1 MQTKHE
7 FLRRTAAVIAAFF
20 TLTFTGCGQT
30 PESPGSLHVS
40 GVISETTAQSGQE
53 TAGVSEGGSFT
64 IHFID
69 VGQADSALV
78 TCDGHSMLIDGGNA
92 DDSNLVYSVLQRET
106 EGHLDYVIGTHAHE
120 DHIGG
125 LSGAFEADTADVTFC
140 PVTEYDSKAFRNF
153 KARADERGGGI
164 TVPAVGDTFTLGE
177 ATVTVVAV
185 NSVPE
190 DTNNTSIVI
199 RIVYG
204 DTSFLFTGDAE
215 QETEEKILESDQDIE
230 STVLKVG
237 HHGSSTSTSQAFLD
251 AVNPTYAVISC
262 GKDNINTYNE
272 LCEKVKRWS
281 AAYYEQDAPAV
292 TDEEYDR
299 AMHEI
304 RDLEAAHPELVTSDS
319 PTQVVGGKRVIG
331 IPVEHRVPML
341 SLLDVFSGDEVRDFT
356 ASVEKEYPDATF
368 SIERKIDGLSLSLVY
383 AKPAG
388 SDGKLRLVQASTRGD
403 GHVGEDVTDNVKV
416 LGIPVNIQ
424 MPEGIWKIELR
435 GECYM
440 SEEDFEATNAKQEAA
455 GKKLF
460 ANPRNCAAGTLRQ
473 SDPAVAKERN
483 LKVFIFNV
491 QSVNDGEDSSEFA
504 DSHCDQLCYLRDV
517 CDFKTTYYAHCN
529 DTDSIL
535 AAIRD
540 IGEHR
545 YDIDYPIDGAVIK
558 VDEIDIRKKMG
569 ERTKTPKWAIAFK
582 YPAEEKATVLR
593 RIVLQTGRTGRVTPV
608 AEFDPVQLAGTRV
621 ERATLNNAD
630 FIKNLDIR
638 IGDTIVLHKSGDIIP
653 KITMVEKEKRPAD
666 AVPYDMSSQF
676 CPVCGEPIASVNGS
690 VDLYCTNDAC
700 PAKTV
705 NRIIHF
711 ASKACMDIKGLGPQI
726 IQDLVDSRFI
736 SNPVD
741 LYWLYEEES
750 ELIDMYGEK
759 TAKKLLAAIE
769 NSKTQNADR
778 VLKGLG
784 YRLIG
789 GHVARALFTQCK
801 ATDGN
806 LLGLSALY
814 VDNIKDYN
822 IPGFSDAIYAA
833 LDAMLSDPMFK
844 QEVTAL
850 YKAGVNLDY
859 HAPNASASGSAE
871 DAVSLAG
878 KTFVITGTLP
888 TMSREEAKTFI
899 EAHGGKVTGSV
910 SKKTSY
916 LVAGEAAGSKLDKAN
931 TLGIP
936 VLDEAGLK
944 AMVNA

>member
-1 MQTKHE
+1 M
-7 FLRRTAAVIAAFF
+7 
-20 TLTFTGCGQT
+20 
-30 PESPGSLHVS
+30 
-40 GVISETTAQSGQE
+40 
-53 TAGVSEGGSFT
+53 
-64 IHFID
+64 
-69 VGQADSALV
+69 DS
-78 TCDGHSMLIDGGNA
+78 
-92 DDSNLVYSVLQRET
+92 Y
-106 EGHLDYVIGTHAHE
+106 
-120 DHIGG
+120 
-125 LSGAFEADTADVTFC
+125 
-140 PVTEYDSKAFRNF
+140 
-153 KARADERGGGI
+153 
-164 TVPAVGDTFTLGE
+164 
-177 ATVTVVAV
+177 
-185 NSVPE
+185 
-190 DTNNTSIVI
+190 
-199 RIVYG
+199 
-204 DTSFLFTGDAE
+204 
-215 QETEEKILESDQDIE
+215 IE
-230 STVLKVG
+230 
-237 HHGSSTSTSQAFLD
+237 
-251 AVNPTYAVISC
+251 
-262 GKDNINTYNE
+262 TYNN
-272 LCEKVKRWS
+272 LCAKAKAWS
-281 AAYYEQDAPAV
+281 AAYYEQDAPVV
-292 TDEEYDR
+292 TDEEYDKV
-299 AMHEI
+299 MHKI
-304 RDLEAAHPELVTSDS
+304 RKIEDEHPELVTSDS

-356 ASVEKEYPDATF
+356 ASVMKEYPDTTF

-388 SDGKLRLVQASTRGD
+388 SDEKLRLVQASTRGD

-424 MPEGIWKIELR
+424 MPDGIWKIELR

-491 QSVNDGEDSSEFA
+491 QSVNDEEDSSEFA
-504 DSHCDQLCYLRDV
+504 DSHCDQLNYLRDV
-517 CDFKTTYYAHCN
+517 CNFKTTYYAHCN

-535 AAIRD
+535 VAIRD

-608 AEFDPVQLAGTRV
+608 AEFDPVRLAGTSV

-630 FIKNLDIR
+630 FIKALDIR

-666 AVPYDMSSQF
+666 AVPYDMSSQV

-726 IQDLVDSRFI
+726 IQDLVDNRLI

-741 LYWLYEEES
+741 LYWLYEDES

-759 TAKKLLAAIE
+759 TAKKLLTAIE

-806 LLGLSALY
+806 LLGLSVLY
-814 VDNIKDYN
+814 VDNIKDCN

-844 QEVTAL
+844 REVTAL

-859 HAPNASASGSAE
+859 HAPTASANGSAE
-871 DAVSLAG
+871 DAVLLSG

-916 LVAGEAAGSKLDKAN
+916 LVTGEAAGSKLDKAN
-931 TLGIP
+931 ALGIP

-944 AMVNA
+944 AMVNQ

>member
-1 MQTKHE
+1 M
-7 FLRRTAAVIAAFF
+7 
-20 TLTFTGCGQT
+20 
-30 PESPGSLHVS
+30 
-40 GVISETTAQSGQE
+40 
-53 TAGVSEGGSFT
+53 
-64 IHFID
+64 
-69 VGQADSALV
+69 
-78 TCDGHSMLIDGGNA
+78 GN
-92 DDSNLVYSVLQRET
+92 Y
-106 EGHLDYVIGTHAHE
+106 
-120 DHIGG
+120 
-125 LSGAFEADTADVTFC
+125 
-140 PVTEYDSKAFRNF
+140 
-153 KARADERGGGI
+153 
-164 TVPAVGDTFTLGE
+164 
-177 ATVTVVAV
+177 
-185 NSVPE
+185 
-190 DTNNTSIVI
+190 
-199 RIVYG
+199 
-204 DTSFLFTGDAE
+204 
-215 QETEEKILESDQDIE
+215 IE
-230 STVLKVG
+230 
-237 HHGSSTSTSQAFLD
+237 
-251 AVNPTYAVISC
+251 
-262 GKDNINTYNE
+262 TYNN
-272 LCEKVKRWS
+272 LCAKAKTWS
-281 AAYYEQDAPAV
+281 AAYYEQDAPVV
-292 TDEEYDR
+292 TDEEYDKV
-299 AMHEI
+299 MHEI
-304 RDLEAAHPELVTSDS
+304 RKIEDEHPELITSDS

-341 SLLDVFSGDEVRDFT
+341 SLLDVFSDEEVRSFVN
-356 ASVEKEYPDATF
+356 SVKTEYPDATF
-368 SIERKIDGLSLSLVY
+368 SVERKIDGLSLSLVY
-383 AKPAG
+383 AKPVG

-440 SEEDFEATNAKQEAA
+440 SEDDFVATNVMQEAA

-491 QSVNDGEDSSEFA
+491 QSVNDWEDSSEFA
-504 DSHCDQLCYLRDV
+504 DSHCDQLSYLSDV

-529 DTDSIL
+529 DTESIL
-535 AAIRD
+535 TAIHD
-540 IGEHR
+540 IGEYR

-608 AEFDPVQLAGTRV
+608 AEFDPVWLAGTRV

-666 AVPYDMSSQF
+666 AVPYDMSSQV

-690 VDLYCTNDAC
+690 VDLYCTNDTC

-705 NRIIHF
+705 NRVIHF
-711 ASKACMDIKGLGPQI
+711 ASKPCMDIKGLGPQM

-736 SNPVD
+736 ENPVD
-741 LYWLYEEES
+741 LYWLYEEEG
-750 ELIDMYGEK
+750 ELTDMYGAK
-759 TAKKLLAAIE
+759 IAKKVLAAIE
-769 NSKTQNADR
+769 KSKEQNADR

-801 ATDGN
+801 ATNGN
-806 LLGLSALY
+806 LLTLSTLN
-814 VDNIKDYN
+814 VDTIKKCN

-833 LDAMLSDPMFK
+833 LDAMLSSAEFK
-844 QEVTAL
+844 QEVNTL
-850 YKAGVNLDY
+850 HDAGVNLDY
-859 HAPNASASGSAE
+859 HAPAGANDESGP
-871 DAVSLAG
+871 LAG

-888 TMSREEAKTFI
+888 SMSRDEAKTYI
-899 EAHGGKVTGSV
+899 EAHSGKVSGSV

-931 TLGIP
+931 ALGVP
-936 VLDEAGLK
+936 VLSEDDLK
-944 AMVNA
+944 AMCL

>member
-1 MQTKHE
+1 M
-7 FLRRTAAVIAAFF
+7 
-20 TLTFTGCGQT
+20 
-30 PESPGSLHVS
+30 
-40 GVISETTAQSGQE
+40 
-53 TAGVSEGGSFT
+53 
-64 IHFID
+64 
-69 VGQADSALV
+69 
-78 TCDGHSMLIDGGNA
+78 
-92 DDSNLVYSVLQRET
+92 
-106 EGHLDYVIGTHAHE
+106 
-120 DHIGG
+120 
-125 LSGAFEADTADVTFC
+125 
-140 PVTEYDSKAFRNF
+140 TEY
-153 KARADERGGGI
+153 
-164 TVPAVGDTFTLGE
+164 
-177 ATVTVVAV
+177 
-185 NSVPE
+185 
-190 DTNNTSIVI
+190 
-199 RIVYG
+199 
-204 DTSFLFTGDAE
+204 
-215 QETEEKILESDQDIE
+215 
-230 STVLKVG
+230 
-237 HHGSSTSTSQAFLD
+237 
-251 AVNPTYAVISC
+251 
-262 GKDNINTYNE
+262 INTYNE

-341 SLLDVFSGDEVRDFT
+341 SLLDVFSDNEVRDFT
-356 ASVEKEYPDATF
+356 ASVAKEYPDATF

-383 AKPAG
+383 AKPVG

-416 LGIPVNIQ
+416 LGIPINIQ
-424 MPEGIWKIELR
+424 MPDDIWKIELR

-491 QSVNDGEDSSEFA
+491 QSVNDEDDSSEFA
-504 DSHCDQLCYLRDV
+504 DSHCDQLNYLRDV

-535 AAIRD
+535 VAIRD

-608 AEFDPVQLAGTRV
+608 AEFDPVRLAGTSV

-630 FIKNLDIR
+630 FIKALDIR

-666 AVPYDMSSQF
+666 AMPYDMSSQV

-726 IQDLVDSRFI
+726 IQDLVDNRLI

-741 LYWLYEEES
+741 LYWLYEDES

-759 TAKKLLAAIE
+759 TAKKLLTAIE

-806 LLGLSALY
+806 LLGLSVLY
-814 VDNIKDYN
+814 VDNIKDCN

-844 QEVTAL
+844 REVTAL

-859 HAPNASASGSAE
+859 HAPTASANGSAE
-871 DAVSLAG
+871 DAVLLSG

-931 TLGIP
+931 ALGIP

-944 AMVNA
+944 AMVNQ

>member
-1 MQTKHE
+1 M
-7 FLRRTAAVIAAFF
+7 
-20 TLTFTGCGQT
+20 
-30 PESPGSLHVS
+30 
-40 GVISETTAQSGQE
+40 
-53 TAGVSEGGSFT
+53 
-64 IHFID
+64 
-69 VGQADSALV
+69 
-78 TCDGHSMLIDGGNA
+78 
-92 DDSNLVYSVLQRET
+92 
-106 EGHLDYVIGTHAHE
+106 
-120 DHIGG
+120 
-125 LSGAFEADTADVTFC
+125 
-140 PVTEYDSKAFRNF
+140 TEY
-153 KARADERGGGI
+153 
-164 TVPAVGDTFTLGE
+164 
-177 ATVTVVAV
+177 
-185 NSVPE
+185 
-190 DTNNTSIVI
+190 
-199 RIVYG
+199 
-204 DTSFLFTGDAE
+204 
-215 QETEEKILESDQDIE
+215 
-230 STVLKVG
+230 
-237 HHGSSTSTSQAFLD
+237 
-251 AVNPTYAVISC
+251 
-262 GKDNINTYNE
+262 INTYNE

-341 SLLDVFSGDEVRDFT
+341 SLLDVFSDNEVRDFT
-356 ASVEKEYPDATF
+356 ASVAKEYPDVTF

-416 LGIPVNIQ
+416 LGIPINIQ

-440 SEEDFEATNAKQEAA
+440 SEEDFEVTNAKQEAA

-491 QSVNDGEDSSEFA
+491 QSVNDEDDSSEFA
-504 DSHCDQLCYLRDV
+504 DSHCDQLNYLRDV

-535 AAIRD
+535 VAIRD

-608 AEFDPVQLAGTRV
+608 AEFDPVRLAGTSV

-630 FIKNLDIR
+630 FIKALDIR

-666 AVPYDMSSQF
+666 AMPYDMSSQV

-726 IQDLVDSRFI
+726 IQDLVDNRLI

-741 LYWLYEEES
+741 LYWLYEDES

-759 TAKKLLAAIE
+759 TAKKLLTAIE

-806 LLGLSALY
+806 LLGLSVLY
-814 VDNIKDYN
+814 VDNIKDCN

-844 QEVTAL
+844 REVTAL

-859 HAPNASASGSAE
+859 HAPTASANGSAE
-871 DAVSLAG
+871 DAVLLSG

-931 TLGIP
+931 ALGIP

-944 AMVNA
+944 AMVNQ

>member
-1 MQTKHE
+1 M
-7 FLRRTAAVIAAFF
+7 
-20 TLTFTGCGQT
+20 
-30 PESPGSLHVS
+30 
-40 GVISETTAQSGQE
+40 
-53 TAGVSEGGSFT
+53 
-64 IHFID
+64 
-69 VGQADSALV
+69 
-78 TCDGHSMLIDGGNA
+78 
-92 DDSNLVYSVLQRET
+92 
-106 EGHLDYVIGTHAHE
+106 
-120 DHIGG
+120 
-125 LSGAFEADTADVTFC
+125 
-140 PVTEYDSKAFRNF
+140 TEY
-153 KARADERGGGI
+153 
-164 TVPAVGDTFTLGE
+164 
-177 ATVTVVAV
+177 
-185 NSVPE
+185 
-190 DTNNTSIVI
+190 
-199 RIVYG
+199 
-204 DTSFLFTGDAE
+204 
-215 QETEEKILESDQDIE
+215 
-230 STVLKVG
+230 
-237 HHGSSTSTSQAFLD
+237 
-251 AVNPTYAVISC
+251 
-262 GKDNINTYNE
+262 INTYNE

-281 AAYYEQDAPAV
+281 AAYYEQDAPVV

-341 SLLDVFSGDEVRDFT
+341 SLLDVFSDAEVRDFA
-356 ASVEKEYPDATF
+356 ASVTKEYPDATF

-388 SDGKLRLVQASTRGD
+388 SDEKLRLVQASTRGD

-424 MPEGIWKIELR
+424 MPDGIWKIELR

-491 QSVNDGEDSSEFA
+491 QSVNDEEDSSEFA
-504 DSHCDQLCYLRDV
+504 DSHCDQLNYLRDV
-517 CDFKTTYYAHCN
+517 CNFKTTYYAHCN

-535 AAIRD
+535 VAIRD

-608 AEFDPVQLAGTRV
+608 AEFDPVRLAGTSV

-630 FIKNLDIR
+630 FIKALDIR

-666 AVPYDMSSQF
+666 AVPYDMSSQV

-726 IQDLVDSRFI
+726 FQDLVDNRLI

-741 LYWLYEEES
+741 LYWLYEDES

-759 TAKKLLAAIE
+759 TAKKLLTAIE
-769 NSKTQNADR
+769 NSKTKNADR

-806 LLGLSALY
+806 LLGLSVLY
-814 VDNIKDYN
+814 VDNIKDCN

-844 QEVTAL
+844 REVTAL

-859 HAPNASASGSAE
+859 HAPTASANGSAE
-871 DAVSLAG
+871 DAVSLSG

-931 TLGIP
+931 ALGIP
-936 VLDEAGLK
+936 ILDEAGLK
-944 AMVNA
+944 AMVNQ

>member
-1 MQTKHE
+1 M
-7 FLRRTAAVIAAFF
+7 
-20 TLTFTGCGQT
+20 
-30 PESPGSLHVS
+30 
-40 GVISETTAQSGQE
+40 
-53 TAGVSEGGSFT
+53 
-64 IHFID
+64 
-69 VGQADSALV
+69 
-78 TCDGHSMLIDGGNA
+78 GN
-92 DDSNLVYSVLQRET
+92 Y
-106 EGHLDYVIGTHAHE
+106 
-120 DHIGG
+120 
-125 LSGAFEADTADVTFC
+125 
-140 PVTEYDSKAFRNF
+140 
-153 KARADERGGGI
+153 
-164 TVPAVGDTFTLGE
+164 
-177 ATVTVVAV
+177 
-185 NSVPE
+185 
-190 DTNNTSIVI
+190 
-199 RIVYG
+199 
-204 DTSFLFTGDAE
+204 
-215 QETEEKILESDQDIE
+215 IE
-230 STVLKVG
+230 
-237 HHGSSTSTSQAFLD
+237 
-251 AVNPTYAVISC
+251 
-262 GKDNINTYNE
+262 TYNN
-272 LCEKVKRWS
+272 LCAKAKTWS
-281 AAYYEQDAPAV
+281 AAYYEQDAPVV
-292 TDEEYDR
+292 TDEEYDKV
-299 AMHEI
+299 MHEI
-304 RDLEAAHPELVTSDS
+304 RKIEDEHPELITSDS

-341 SLLDVFSGDEVRDFT
+341 SLLDVFSDEEVRSFVN
-356 ASVEKEYPDATF
+356 SVKTEYPDATF
-368 SIERKIDGLSLSLVY
+368 SVERKIDGLSLSLVY
-383 AKPAG
+383 AKPVG

-440 SEEDFEATNAKQEAA
+440 SEDDFVATNVMQEAA

-491 QSVNDGEDSSEFA
+491 QSVNDWEDSSEFA
-504 DSHCDQLCYLRDV
+504 DSHCDQLSYLSDV

-529 DTDSIL
+529 DTESIL
-535 AAIRD
+535 TAIHD
-540 IGEHR
+540 IGEYR

-608 AEFDPVQLAGTRV
+608 AEFDPVWLAGTRV

-666 AVPYDMSSQF
+666 AVPYDMSSQV

-690 VDLYCTNDAC
+690 VDLYCTNDTC

-705 NRIIHF
+705 NRVIHF
-711 ASKACMDIKGLGPQI
+711 ASKPCMDIKGLGPQM

-736 SNPVD
+736 ENPVD
-741 LYWLYEEES
+741 LYWLYEEEG
-750 ELIDMYGEK
+750 ELTDMYGAK
-759 TAKKLLAAIE
+759 IAKKVLAAIE
-769 NSKTQNADR
+769 KSKEQNADR

-801 ATDGN
+801 ATNGN
-806 LLGLSALY
+806 LLTLSTLN
-814 VDNIKDYN
+814 VDTIKKCN

-833 LDAMLSDPMFK
+833 LDAMLSSAEFK
-844 QEVTAL
+844 QEVNTL
-850 YKAGVNLDY
+850 HDAGVNLDY
-859 HAPNASASGSAE
+859 HALAGANDESGP
-871 DAVSLAG
+871 LAG

-888 TMSREEAKTFI
+888 SMSRDEAKTYS
-899 EAHGGKVTGSV
+899 EAHGGKVSGSV

-931 TLGIP
+931 ALGVP
-936 VLDEAGLK
+936 VLSEDDLK
-944 AMVNA
+944 AMCL

>member
-1 MQTKHE
+1 M
-7 FLRRTAAVIAAFF
+7 
-20 TLTFTGCGQT
+20 
-30 PESPGSLHVS
+30 
-40 GVISETTAQSGQE
+40 
-53 TAGVSEGGSFT
+53 
-64 IHFID
+64 
-69 VGQADSALV
+69 
-78 TCDGHSMLIDGGNA
+78 
-92 DDSNLVYSVLQRET
+92 
-106 EGHLDYVIGTHAHE
+106 
-120 DHIGG
+120 
-125 LSGAFEADTADVTFC
+125 
-140 PVTEYDSKAFRNF
+140 TEY
-153 KARADERGGGI
+153 
-164 TVPAVGDTFTLGE
+164 
-177 ATVTVVAV
+177 
-185 NSVPE
+185 
-190 DTNNTSIVI
+190 
-199 RIVYG
+199 
-204 DTSFLFTGDAE
+204 
-215 QETEEKILESDQDIE
+215 
-230 STVLKVG
+230 
-237 HHGSSTSTSQAFLD
+237 
-251 AVNPTYAVISC
+251 
-262 GKDNINTYNE
+262 INTYNE

-281 AAYYEQDAPAV
+281 AAYYEQDAPVV

-341 SLLDVFSGDEVRDFT
+341 SLLDVFSDAEVRDFA
-356 ASVEKEYPDATF
+356 ASVAKEYPDATF

-383 AKPAG
+383 AKPVG

-424 MPEGIWKIELR
+424 MPDDIWKIELR

-491 QSVNDGEDSSEFA
+491 QSVNDEDDSSEFA
-504 DSHCDQLCYLRDV
+504 DSHCDQLNYLRDV

-535 AAIRD
+535 VAIRD

-630 FIKNLDIR
+630 FIKALDIR

-653 KITMVEKEKRPAD
+653 KITMVEKEKRPAN
-666 AVPYDMSSQF
+666 AVPYDMSSQV

-726 IQDLVDSRFI
+726 IQDLVDNRLI

-741 LYWLYEEES
+741 LYWLYEDES

-759 TAKKLLAAIE
+759 TAKKLLTAIE
-769 NSKTQNADR
+769 NSKPQNADR

-844 QEVTAL
+844 REVTAL

-859 HAPNASASGSAE
+859 HAPTASANGSAE
-871 DAVSLAG
+871 DVVLLSG

-931 TLGIP
+931 ALGIP

-944 AMVNA
+944 AMVNQ

>member
-1 MQTKHE
+1 M
-7 FLRRTAAVIAAFF
+7 
-20 TLTFTGCGQT
+20 
-30 PESPGSLHVS
+30 
-40 GVISETTAQSGQE
+40 
-53 TAGVSEGGSFT
+53 
-64 IHFID
+64 
-69 VGQADSALV
+69 
-78 TCDGHSMLIDGGNA
+78 GN
-92 DDSNLVYSVLQRET
+92 Y
-106 EGHLDYVIGTHAHE
+106 
-120 DHIGG
+120 
-125 LSGAFEADTADVTFC
+125 
-140 PVTEYDSKAFRNF
+140 
-153 KARADERGGGI
+153 
-164 TVPAVGDTFTLGE
+164 
-177 ATVTVVAV
+177 
-185 NSVPE
+185 
-190 DTNNTSIVI
+190 
-199 RIVYG
+199 
-204 DTSFLFTGDAE
+204 
-215 QETEEKILESDQDIE
+215 IE
-230 STVLKVG
+230 
-237 HHGSSTSTSQAFLD
+237 
-251 AVNPTYAVISC
+251 
-262 GKDNINTYNE
+262 TYNN
-272 LCEKVKRWS
+272 LCAKAKTWS
-281 AAYYEQDAPAV
+281 AAYYEQDAPVV
-292 TDEEYDR
+292 TDEEYDKV
-299 AMHEI
+299 MHEI
-304 RDLEAAHPELVTSDS
+304 RKIEDEHPELITSDS

-341 SLLDVFSGDEVRDFT
+341 SLLDVFSDEEVRSFVN
-356 ASVEKEYPDATF
+356 SVKTEYPDATF
-368 SIERKIDGLSLSLVY
+368 SVERKIDGLSLSLVY
-383 AKPAG
+383 AKPVG

-440 SEEDFEATNAKQEAA
+440 SEDDFVATNVMQEAA

-491 QSVNDGEDSSEFA
+491 QSVNDWEDSSEFA
-504 DSHCDQLCYLRDV
+504 DSHCDQLSYLSDV

-529 DTDSIL
+529 DTESIL
-535 AAIRD
+535 TAIHD
-540 IGEHR
+540 IGEYR

-608 AEFDPVQLAGTRV
+608 AEFDPVWLAGTRV

-666 AVPYDMSSQF
+666 AVPYDMAKQV
-676 CPVCGEPIASVNGS
+676 CPVCGAPIEPVNGS
-690 VDLYCTNDAC
+690 VDLYCTNDTC

-705 NRIIHF
+705 NRVIHF
-711 ASKACMDIKGLGPQI
+711 ASKPCMDIKGLGPQM
-726 IQDLVDSRFI
+726 IQDLVNSRFI
-736 SNPVD
+736 ENPVD
-741 LYWLYEEES
+741 LYWLYEEEG
-750 ELIDMYGEK
+750 ELTDMYGAK
-759 TAKKLLAAIE
+759 IAKKVLAAIE
-769 NSKTQNADR
+769 KSKEQNADR

-801 ATDGN
+801 ATNGN
-806 LLGLSALY
+806 LLTLSTLN
-814 VDNIKDYN
+814 VDTIKKCN

-833 LDAMLSDPMFK
+833 LDAMLSSAEFK
-844 QEVTAL
+844 QEVNTL
-850 YKAGVNLDY
+850 HDAGVNLDY
-859 HAPNASASGSAE
+859 HAPAGANDESGP
-871 DAVSLAG
+871 LAG

-888 TMSREEAKTFI
+888 SMSRDEAKTYI
-899 EAHGGKVTGSV
+899 EAHGGKVSGSV

-931 TLGIP
+931 ALGVP
-936 VLDEAGLK
+936 VLSEDDLK
-944 AMVNA
+944 AMCL

>member
-1 MQTKHE
+1 M
-7 FLRRTAAVIAAFF
+7 
-20 TLTFTGCGQT
+20 
-30 PESPGSLHVS
+30 
-40 GVISETTAQSGQE
+40 
-53 TAGVSEGGSFT
+53 
-64 IHFID
+64 
-69 VGQADSALV
+69 
-78 TCDGHSMLIDGGNA
+78 
-92 DDSNLVYSVLQRET
+92 
-106 EGHLDYVIGTHAHE
+106 
-120 DHIGG
+120 
-125 LSGAFEADTADVTFC
+125 
-140 PVTEYDSKAFRNF
+140 TEY
-153 KARADERGGGI
+153 
-164 TVPAVGDTFTLGE
+164 
-177 ATVTVVAV
+177 
-185 NSVPE
+185 
-190 DTNNTSIVI
+190 
-199 RIVYG
+199 
-204 DTSFLFTGDAE
+204 
-215 QETEEKILESDQDIE
+215 
-230 STVLKVG
+230 
-237 HHGSSTSTSQAFLD
+237 
-251 AVNPTYAVISC
+251 
-262 GKDNINTYNE
+262 INTYNE

-281 AAYYEQDAPAV
+281 AAYYEQDAPVV

-341 SLLDVFSGDEVRDFT
+341 SLLDVFSDAEVRDF
-356 ASVEKEYPDATF
+356 AVSVAKEYPDATF

-388 SDGKLRLVQASTRGD
+388 SDEKLQLVQASTRGD

-424 MPEGIWKIELR
+424 MPNDIWKIELR

-473 SDPAVAKERN
+473 SDPAIAKERN

-491 QSVNDGEDSSEFA
+491 QSVNDKEDSSEFA
-504 DSHCDQLCYLRDV
+504 DSHCDQLNYLRDV

-569 ERTKTPKWAIAFK
+569 ERTKTPKWATAFK

-608 AEFDPVQLAGTRV
+608 AEFDPVQLTGTRV

-630 FIKNLDIR
+630 FIKALDIR

-666 AVPYDMSSQF
+666 AVPYDMSSQV

-726 IQDLVDSRFI
+726 IQDLVDNRLI

-741 LYWLYEEES
+741 LYWLYEDES

-759 TAKKLLAAIE
+759 TAKKLLTAIE

-806 LLGLSALY
+806 LLGLSVLY
-814 VDNIKDYN
+814 VDNIKDCN

-844 QEVTAL
+844 REVTAL

-859 HAPNASASGSAE
+859 HAPTASANGSAE
-871 DAVSLAG
+871 DAVLLSG

-931 TLGIP
+931 ALGIP

-944 AMVNA
+944 AMVKQ